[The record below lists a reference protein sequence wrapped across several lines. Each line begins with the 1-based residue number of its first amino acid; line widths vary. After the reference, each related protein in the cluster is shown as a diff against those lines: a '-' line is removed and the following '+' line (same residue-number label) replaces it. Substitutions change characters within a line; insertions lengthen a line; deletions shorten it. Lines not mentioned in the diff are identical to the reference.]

1 MVSGEQL
8 HQYRPD
14 AIDSPDAAHN
24 GMNTYRSIQ
33 RTNDGRGTM
42 IWTLCIRMDML
53 AGTKDDESP
62 GYTRKPSLTSAQLLL
77 LLLINRRHL
86 VLGNT

>member
-1 MVSGEQL
+1 
-8 HQYRPD
+8 
-14 AIDSPDAAHN
+14 
-24 GMNTYRSIQ
+24 
-33 RTNDGRGTM
+33 M

-77 LLLINRRHL
+77 LLLVNRRHL